1 MNVKIQI
8 LSIMLTIQLHMPVDE
23 INEQLDIAEL
33 QSLDFR

>member
-8 LSIMLTIQLHMPVDE
+8 LSIMLTIQLHIPVDE
-23 INEQLDIAEL
+23 INEQLVISEL

>member
-23 INEQLDIAEL
+23 INEQLVISEL